1 MAGWIDTDEHEPPCV
16 AGWIDTDEQEPE
28 RGADGRPR
36 TRDGQPVTD
45 QTTRPCPNCR
55 PEVGQALAD
64 PMLTRGQQFS
74 KIRDRKER

>member
-1 MAGWIDTDEHEPPCV
+1 M

-36 TRDGQPVTD
+36 TRDGQPVTH
-45 QTTRPCPNCR
+45 QTTRPCPNR
-55 PEVGQALAD
+55 RSEAGQAMAD

-74 KIRDRKER
+74 KVRKCKER

>member
-1 MAGWIDTDEHEPPCV
+1 M

-36 TRDGQPVTD
+36 TRDSQSVTH

-55 PEVGQALAD
+55 PEAAQALAD
-64 PMLTRGQQFS
+64 LMLTRGRQFS
-74 KIRDRKER
+74 KIHKRKER